1 MNEEIPNNETLK
13 ELLDEFL
20 QIHYDG
26 SFSRMVCDYIH
37 ATKMPEEEVEDLLNA
52 MKEMIKT

>member
-1 MNEEIPNNETLK
+1 MNEKIPNNKTLK

-26 SFSRMVCDYIH
+26 SFSRMVCDYIYS
-37 ATKMPEEEVEDLLNA
+37 TRMTEEEVEDLLNA